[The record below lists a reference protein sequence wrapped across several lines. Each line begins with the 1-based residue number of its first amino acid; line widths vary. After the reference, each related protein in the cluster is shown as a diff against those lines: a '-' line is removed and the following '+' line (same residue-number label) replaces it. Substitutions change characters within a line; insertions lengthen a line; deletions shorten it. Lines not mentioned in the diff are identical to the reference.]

1 MRVAVFG
8 GSAPTPGEPAYQEA
22 QRLGELLAKAG
33 HVVVTGGYMG
43 VMEAASRGASE
54 SGGHVIGVTCKD
66 IEQWRPIDPNEW
78 VAELIQQK
86 TLFDRLQTLIHDS
99 DAYLALP
106 GGPGT
111 LVEISL
117 VWNLLII
124 HALSSKPLILIGQ
137 SWNRIMDVF
146 ISEHS
151 RYLPPGDEGILHFSK
166 DIDHAVELL
175 AVLTKSTEPSKNGRE
190 ITSAQ

>member
-1 MRVAVFG
+1 MKVTVFG
-8 GSAPTPGEPAYQEA
+8 GSAPKPGETAYLEA
-22 QRLGELLAKAG
+22 QRLGELLVKNE

-43 VMEAASRGASE
+43 VMEAASRGAFE

-66 IEQWRPIDPNEW
+66 IEDWRPIDPNQWLSE
-78 VAELIQQK
+78 VIQEK
-86 TLFDRLQTLIHDS
+86 TLFDRLNVLIRDS

-124 HALSSKPLILIGQ
+124 HKLQHKPMILIGS
-137 SWNRIMDVF
+137 SWKRIIDLF
-146 ISEHS
+146 IMEHS
-151 RYLPPGDEGILHFSK
+151 QYLPEGDNNLLHFA
-166 DIDHAVELL
+166 DNADQAVALL
-175 AVLTKSTEPSKNGRE
+175 AGLTKPN
-190 ITSAQ
+190 

>member
-1 MRVAVFG
+1 MRVTVFG
-8 GSAPTPGEPAYQEA
+8 GSAPKPGDTAYLEA
-22 QRLGELLAKAG
+22 QHLGELLVKAG

-54 SGGHVIGVTCKD
+54 SGGKVIGVTCKD
-66 IEQWRPIDPNEW
+66 IEDWRPIDPNMW
-78 VAELIQQK
+78 VGEIIQEK
-86 TLFDRLQTLIHDS
+86 TLFERLKVLIHDS

-124 HALSSKPLILIGQ
+124 HALPHKPMILIGQ
-137 SWNRIMDVF
+137 SWKRVIDTF
-146 ISEHS
+146 TAEHFQ
-151 RYLPPGDEGILHFSK
+151 YLPAGDE
-166 DIDHAVELL
+166 ELL
-175 AVLTKSTEPSKNGRE
+175 HYADDVDQAVTLLEMLTKSD
-190 ITSAQ
+190 

>member
-1 MRVAVFG
+1 MRVTVFG
-8 GSAPTPGEPAYQEA
+8 GSTPKPGETAYLDA
-22 QRLGELLAKAG
+22 QRLGELLVKAG

-66 IEQWRPIDPNEW
+66 IEDWRPIDPNEW
-78 VAELIQQK
+78 VGELIQEK
-86 TLFDRLQTLIHDS
+86 TLFERLNVLIHES

-124 HALSSKPLILIGQ
+124 HALPHKPMILIGQ
-137 SWNRIMDVF
+137 SWKRVIDAFVA
-146 ISEHS
+146 EHS
-151 RYLPPGDEGILHFSK
+151 QYLPAGDDDLLHFAH
-166 DIDHAVELL
+166 DVDHAVALL
-175 AVLTKSTEPSKNGRE
+175 EELTKTN
-190 ITSAQ
+190 

>member
-1 MRVAVFG
+1 MRVTVFG
-8 GSAPTPGEPAYQEA
+8 GSAPKPGETAYQEA
-22 QRLGELLAKAG
+22 QRLGELLVKAG

-66 IEQWRPIDPNEW
+66 IEHWRPIDPNEW
-78 VAELIQQK
+78 VGELIQQQ
-86 TLFDRLQTLIHDS
+86 TLFDRLHVLIHDS

-124 HALSSKPLILIGQ
+124 RKLQDKPLILIGQ
-137 SWNRIMDVF
+137 SWMRIIDVF
-146 ISEHS
+146 LS
-151 RYLPPGDEGILHFSK
+151 
-166 DIDHAVELL
+166 
-175 AVLTKSTEPSKNGRE
+175 
-190 ITSAQ
+190 

>member
-1 MRVAVFG
+1 MKVTIFG
-8 GSAPTPGEPAYQEA
+8 GSAPKPGETAYQEA
-22 QRLGELLAKAG
+22 QHLGELLVKAG
-33 HVVVTGGYMG
+33 YVVVTGGYMG

-66 IEQWRPIDPNEW
+66 IEDWRPIDPNKW
-78 VAELIQQK
+78 VGELIQER
-86 TLFDRLQTLIHDS
+86 TLFERLNMLINGS

-124 HALSSKPLILIGQ
+124 HALPHKPMILIGQ
-137 SWNRIMDVF
+137 SWKRVIDAFVT
-146 ISEHS
+146 EHS
-151 RYLPPGDEGILHFSK
+151 QYMPAGDDDLLHFADDVDSAVALLK
-166 DIDHAVELL
+166 D
-175 AVLTKSTEPSKNGRE
+175 LTKSN
-190 ITSAQ
+190 